1 MTDGLIKHGF
11 ILIFLALV
19 TGFAIP
25 QAESPRLALSAHT
38 IGLLSDILLLAVAG
52 IWQRL
57 RLSECQLRVTYWGWV
72 YSGYANW
79 AGILFGAMVGTG
91 RMTPLASG
99 GATGAE
105 LPEML
110 VGFLLMSLSLAA
122 LIAAGLSIWGLVR
135 KP

>member
-11 ILIFLALV
+11 NLIFLALV

-38 IGLLSDILLLAVAG
+38 IGPLSGILLLAVAG

-57 RLSECQLRVTYWGWV
+57 RLSQRQLRVTYWGWV
-72 YSGYANW
+72 YSGYTNW

-122 LIAAGLSIWGLVR
+122 LIASNLSIWGLVR
-135 KP
+135 RP

>member
-1 MTDGLIKHGF
+1 
-11 ILIFLALV
+11 
-19 TGFAIP
+19 
-25 QAESPRLALSAHT
+25 
-38 IGLLSDILLLAVAG
+38 
-52 IWQRL
+52 
-57 RLSECQLRVTYWGWV
+57 LRVTYWGWV

-99 GATGAE
+99 GATGAD

-110 VGFLLMSLSLAA
+110 VGFLLISLSLAA
-122 LIAAGLSIWGLVR
+122 LIAAGLSIWGMAR

>member
-38 IGLLSDILLLAVAG
+38 IGLLSGILLLAIAG
-52 IWQRL
+52 IRQRL
-57 RLSECQLRVTYWGWV
+57 RLSGRQLLITYWGWV

-79 AGILFGAMVGTG
+79 AGFFW
-91 RMTPLASG
+91 RDG
-99 GATGAE
+99 GDG
-105 LPEML
+105 PND
-110 VGFLLMSLSLAA
+110 
-122 LIAAGLSIWGLVR
+122 AAGIR
-135 KP
+135 RYDRR

>member
-1 MTDGLIKHGF
+1 MPDKLIKHGF

-25 QAESPRLALSAHT
+25 QAQSPRLALSAHT
-38 IGLLSDILLLAVAG
+38 IGLLSGILLLAVAG
-52 IWQRL
+52 IWERL
-57 RLSECQLRVTYWGWV
+57 RLSERQLRVTYWGWV

-99 GATGAE
+99 GATGAD
-105 LPEML
+105 LPEIL
-110 VGFLLMSLSLAA
+110 VGFLLISLSFAA
-122 LIAAGLSIWGLVR
+122 LIAAGLSIWGMVR

>member
-38 IGLLSDILLLAVAG
+38 IGLLSGILLLAVAG

-57 RLSECQLRVTYWGWV
+57 RLSERQLLITYWGWV

-99 GATGAE
+99 GTTAAD
-105 LPEML
+105 LPEIL
-110 VGFLLMSLSLAA
+110 VGLLLISLSLAA
-122 LIAAGLSIWGLVR
+122 LIAAGLSIWGMFR
-135 KP
+135 RP

>member
-38 IGLLSDILLLAVAG
+38 IGLLSGILLLAVAG

-57 RLSECQLRVTYWGWV
+57 RLSERQLGGTYWGWV

-91 RMTPLASG
+91 RITPLASG

-135 KP
+135 RP

>member
-38 IGLLSDILLLAVAG
+38 IGLLSGILLLAVAG
-52 IWQRL
+52 IWHRL
-57 RLSECQLRVTYWGWV
+57 RLSECQLPVTYWGWV

-122 LIAAGLSIWGLVR
+122 LIAAGLSIWGLVCR
-135 KP
+135 P